1 MAEKLKII
9 WDMETGDP
17 DDVLTLIL
25 LLGHPRVELR
35 AINVTP
41 GTPDQI
47 GFVRHI
53 VHERFERD
61 LPIGAY
67 DLDHGKRCLTPWHPK
82 TFGKT
87 PDSRDA
93 LPGASLLSSLGDEE
107 TTLVT
112 GASLKN
118 LGAAIEAAKRQDS
131 PLKLKRLVAQ
141 GGFAGD
147 NIVPE
152 PDRLPKFQGKRC
164 CPTYN
169 LDGAIDAAKAALDY
183 EGIGSRWFVSKNV
196 CHGVYYD
203 HALHERVAQVRA
215 KSQSLSLIYE
225 VMEGYLRR
233 KPEGKKFHDPL
244 AACCALDPGIG
255 RWAQVRLERTRE
267 GWGAQPALDSDTWII
282 TGYDHERFVQTL
294 LMTP

>member
-25 LLGHPRVELR
+25 LLGHPLVDLR

-53 VHERFERD
+53 VCERFGLK
-61 LPIGAY
+61 LPIGAHN
-67 DLDHGKRCLTPWHPK
+67 LDHGKPCLSAWHPK

-87 PDSRDA
+87 PHSREA
-93 LPGASLLSSLGDEE
+93 LDGASLLLELCDEE
-107 TTLVT
+107 TTLIT

-118 LGAAIEAAKRQDS
+118 LGAALDAAQPA
-131 PLKLKRLVAQ
+131 PLKLGRLVAQ

-147 NIVPE
+147 NIVPKA
-152 PDRLPKFQGKRC
+152 DRLPKFDGKLY

-169 LDGAIDAAKAALDY
+169 LDGAIDAAKAALASD
-183 EGIGSRWFVSKNV
+183 EITSRWLVSKNV

-203 HALHERVAQVRA
+203 RALHERVAQVRTN
-215 KSQSLSLIYE
+215 SQSLALIYE
-225 VMEGYLRR
+225 VMDGYLRR

-244 AACCALDPGIG
+244 AACCALNPHIG
-255 RWAQVRLERTRE
+255 RWAQVRMERTRE
-267 GWGAQPALDSDTWII
+267 GWGALPDADSNTWII
-282 TGYDHERFVQTL
+282 TGYEHEEFVQTL
-294 LMTP
+294 LMTG